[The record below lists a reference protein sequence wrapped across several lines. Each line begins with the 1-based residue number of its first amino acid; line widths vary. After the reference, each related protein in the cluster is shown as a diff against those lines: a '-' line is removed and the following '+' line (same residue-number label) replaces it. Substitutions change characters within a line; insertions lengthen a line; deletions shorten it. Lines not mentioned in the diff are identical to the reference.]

1 MVVAVLLIVL
11 PGTAARLAVVTL
23 IVVRLWA
30 VLLVA
35 LRGRARPLLLLRVVP
50 SAALV
55 VIPVHARLV
64 LGVLL
69 LILIP
74 ASATGG
80 ALVCTLPV
88 PALVIV
94 SSTI

>member
-11 PGTAARLAVVTL
+11 PETATRLAVVTL

-35 LRGRARPLLLLRVVP
+35 LRGRARPLLLRVVLT
-50 SAALV
+50 AALV

-80 ALVCTLPV
+80 ALV
-88 PALVIV
+88 
-94 SSTI
+94 